1 MYAIHSTLLAPS
13 AIHHTLYLPHFT
25 PSTIYPIPRP
35 SSSTLDIKVIGNLIV
50 GGISDLR
57 VFEIR
62 EESRP
67 VLPNGIN
74 EVNGNGGAGGERE
87 EGMVDGEE
95 VGDGFL
101 DNGPSHVGLLACI
114 PSYTHSLIKVE
125 ISNIIPAPSDS
136 PPLNDASAPRQYHRS
151 SRFADNR

>member
-1 MYAIHSTLLAPS
+1 MYAIHSTLLPPS

-35 SSSTLDIKVIGNLIV
+35 SSSTSDIKVIGNLIV

-67 VLPNGIN
+67 VLPNGPDG
-74 EVNGNGGAGGERE
+74 VDGDGGAGGEGE
-87 EGMVDGEE
+87 EGMIDGEE
-95 VGDGFL
+95 LGDGFL
-101 DNGPSHVGLLACI
+101 NNGPSHVGSSHAYLA
-114 PSYTHSLIKVE
+114 L
-125 ISNIIPAPSDS
+125 
-136 PPLNDASAPRQYHRS
+136 R
-151 SRFADNR
+151 NR